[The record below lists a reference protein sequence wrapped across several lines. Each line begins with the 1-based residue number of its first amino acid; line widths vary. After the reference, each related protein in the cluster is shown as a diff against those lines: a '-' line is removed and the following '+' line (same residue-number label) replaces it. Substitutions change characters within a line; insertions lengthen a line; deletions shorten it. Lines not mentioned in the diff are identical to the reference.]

1 MDPKVTIFVYRK
13 HNIHYGA
20 KLALQ
25 HRLHRQCGSLKSRYR
40 CIVVISDCDYYLR
53 ELRKLGLKID
63 KQPFRHVDN
72 LCCVVYVAGI
82 PIASCL
88 VYGNRIMLYVKR
100 AYRRNGIGTLMYNT
114 CMQMLKRQD
123 KLLAYVDKSNKRFLT
138 QYIIK

>member
-1 MDPKVTIFVYRK
+1 
-13 HNIHYGA
+13 
-20 KLALQ
+20 
-25 HRLHRQCGSLKSRYR
+25 
-40 CIVVISDCDYYLR
+40 
-53 ELRKLGLKID
+53 
-63 KQPFRHVDN
+63 
-72 LCCVVYVAGI
+72 VYVAGI